1 MQAAVLWLWMLRF
14 CIFDFPPKKIVSWN
28 PLLLGKNKVNN
39 EDSAVWIG
47 RVRSVW
53 GSPFF
58 VSILLYAI
66 LNKHSVS
73 RPLPSF
79 PGDSITYT
87 PLHFLPLL
95 NNLLYADLQS
105 FYFIV
110 SVTTTGLW
118 HEKPASLE
126 NLEHLENFLSNKVYW
141 TSWKIWS

>member
-1 MQAAVLWLWMLRF
+1 MLCGSESF
-14 CIFDFPPKKIVSWN
+14 ALVSLIFLHRRSSLETQFFWAKSR
-28 PLLLGKNKVNN
+28 VNN
-39 EDSAVWIG
+39 EDSAAWIG
-47 RVRSVW
+47 RVRSVL

-58 VSILLYAI
+58 VSILLYEI

-95 NNLLYADLQS
+95 NNLLYVELQA

-110 SVTTTGLW
+110 SVTTTVLW
-118 HEKPASLE
+118 REKLAFLQNLDPLE
-126 NLEHLENFLSNKVYW
+126 TF
-141 TSWKIWS
+141 SWK